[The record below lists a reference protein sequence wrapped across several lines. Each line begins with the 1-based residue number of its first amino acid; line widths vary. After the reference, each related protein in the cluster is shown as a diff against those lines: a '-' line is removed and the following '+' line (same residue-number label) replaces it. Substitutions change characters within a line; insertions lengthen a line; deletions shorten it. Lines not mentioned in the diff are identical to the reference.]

1 MPSHFL
7 SSYPEAIFIV
17 LSYYIETI
25 LSTSFFCLR
34 RPGGA
39 IFEKTAPPGPPRKNF
54 LLFIIKSFCLLEKR
68 NIEIVSPYE
77 NSDWLVINT
86 CGFIRDA
93 KEESIDEILAAL
105 EKKVEKFRLSRMS
118 LR

>member
-1 MPSHFL
+1 
-7 SSYPEAIFIV
+7 
-17 LSYYIETI
+17 
-25 LSTSFFCLR
+25 
-34 RPGGA
+34 
-39 IFEKTAPPGPPRKNF
+39 
-54 LLFIIKSFCLLEKR
+54 
-68 NIEIVSPYE
+68 VSPYE